1 MCACMALHPCLVS
14 HTLRHPCPSRYINR
28 LHYRKPCK
36 QPAKCLKSFLPL
48 TDFVLYSITQNQI
61 SLSAKIAFLKKPPQ
75 KRWLFF
81 IGEVP
86 PKAPKCTGSEI
97 SANKCRYSDY
107 NAYLWQPG
115 QSSSYCNFLGNTLS
129 RLSLAGLL
137 HR

>member
-1 MCACMALHPCLVS
+1 LQLQAFSLPGFMLYLLNKSNQWAGGTSVEDYRTIRGTA
-14 HTLRHPCPSRYINR
+14 TGEYEEKKSRFIAQ
-28 LHYRKPCK
+28 L
-36 QPAKCLKSFLPL
+36 SFA
-48 TDFVLYSITQNQI
+48 DSEEKAV
-61 SLSAKIAFLKKPPQ
+61 A
-75 KRWLFF
+75 FF